1 MNTRSA
7 PIILALALLLVTST
21 SSTVVAQIGGG
32 HSLYGDLKVDESK
45 ATGMKP
51 LSFDVIL
58 YTAGGGLI
66 GRQTVAN
73 NSRYRFNDIP
83 SGDYDLVV
91 EVENNEI
98 ARIRLLLNETF
109 KTDIR
114 HDVELEYRENLSAKK
129 PKATTTAAD
138 AYQRSA
144 TNKKRLAQ
152 AEVLIDQKKY
162 SEALELLHQILND
175 DDNDYEVWTEL
186 GTAYLMLQDLGK
198 AEGAYE
204 RAGETN
210 RSFFPSF
217 FNLGKLRMDQKR
229 FDAAIEPLNQSIK
242 LKPGSA
248 PANYLLGEA
257 YLQLKQGSKA
267 VIYLN
272 EALRLDPIGMAQ
284 AHLRLAVLYNAV
296 GMKDKAAEEYDAF
309 LKKKPDYP
317 ARKTLEEYISKN
329 KKQ

>member
-7 PIILALALLLVTST
+7 SLILALALLLVTST
-21 SSTVVAQIGGG
+21 SSTVAQNGGG
-32 HSLYGDLKVDESK
+32 HILYGDLKVDESR
-45 ATGMKP
+45 ATGLKP
-51 LSFDVIL
+51 LSFDLIL
-58 YTAGGGLI
+58 YTAGGALI
-66 GRQTVAN
+66 ARQTVAN
-73 NSRYRFNDIP
+73 NSRYRFNDVP

-91 EVENNEI
+91 EVENSEI
-98 ARIRLLLNETF
+98 ARIRLMLNETF

-114 HDVELEYRENLSAKK
+114 HDIELEYRENLSAKK

-162 SEALELLHQILND
+162 SEALVFLHQILND

-186 GTAYLMLQDLGK
+186 GTAYLMQQDLGK

-242 LKPGSA
+242 LKPDSA

-257 YLQLKQGSKA
+257 YLQIKQGSKA
-267 VIYLN
+267 VIYFN
-272 EALRLDPIGMAQ
+272 EALRLDPVGMAQ

-296 GMKDKAAEEYDAF
+296 GMKNKAAEEYEAF

-317 ARKTLEEYISKN
+317 ARKVLEQYISEN